1 VIMRQYV
8 SNITTEGLEV
18 TTDGG
23 TLTIGAGTIT
33 VPGGRATLQEAQ
45 TFTFVAEDAPSHV
58 TIAFD
63 RLGRLFVERVIKGQ
77 ENRQEHPFGI
87 MTHLVYFDLPAGEVD
102 LSSVIINVVRGRA
115 A

>member
-1 VIMRQYV
+1 MIMRQYV

-18 TTDGG
+18 TTDGN

-33 VPGGRATLQEAQ
+33 IPDGRATLQEAQ

-58 TIAFD
+58 IIAFD
-63 RLGRLFVERVIKGQ
+63 RLGRLFVERNIQGQ
-77 ENRQEHPFGI
+77 ERQSSAFGI

-102 LSSVIINVVRGRA
+102 LSNIIINVVRGRA
-115 A
+115 TN